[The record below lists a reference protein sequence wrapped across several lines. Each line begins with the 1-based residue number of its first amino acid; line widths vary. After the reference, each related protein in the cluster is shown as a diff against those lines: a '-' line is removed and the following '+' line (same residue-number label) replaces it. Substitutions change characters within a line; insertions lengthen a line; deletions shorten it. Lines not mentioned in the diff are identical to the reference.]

1 MRNTTTEKRGAL
13 TRRAGPLR
21 AGLTTALML
30 ASVLA
35 MSVAIA
41 PQAHAQATN
50 PNAPP
55 AAAQV
60 DPSTPD
66 ALGPDTK
73 PDEPNFVSSCP
84 PDRMCL
90 FEHWH
95 YEGRMRASVNGS
107 SNLDLPPSFND
118 ITSSVQNNTP
128 YRWCVYEHWHYEGRW
143 AYVPAHGS
151 YPTVYP
157 WWNDVISSWRRC

>member
-1 MRNTTTEKRGAL
+1 V
-13 TRRAGPLR
+13 
-21 AGLTTALML
+21 L
-30 ASVLA
+30 ASALA

-41 PQAHAQATN
+41 PQANAQTTT

-55 AAAQV
+55 AAAQL
-60 DPSTPD
+60 DPSAPD

-73 PDEPNFVSSCP
+73 PDEPNFGSRCP
-84 PDRMCL
+84 QNRICL

-95 YEGRMRASVNGS
+95 YEGRMRASATGS

-128 YRWCVYEHWHYEGRW
+128 YRWCVYEHWHYEGRY
-143 AYVPAHGS
+143 AYVPAYAS
-151 YPTVYP
+151 YSTVYP
-157 WWNDVISSWRRC
+157 RWNEVISSWRRC